1 MKRIRNSYFQIQNLM
16 IEIEKKYKLTKEQFA
31 QVEADMIELKAEY
44 LGEDFEENIL
54 FGNDYLKD
62 KGAVVRIRKTERANT
77 LTYKEFVSANSAG
90 KQHIEHESIV
100 DKPDEVAQL
109 IEHLGFERRMVYE
122 KRRKTWKFRE
132 VEIVLDELPFGLY
145 MEIEGALM
153 AIAEAEMF
161 LEAEEFE
168 VEQATY
174 PFLTK
179 HFGTQSGNLIEA
191 RFGNKKEASRN
202 S

>member
-1 MKRIRNSYFQIQNLM
+1 MA
-16 IEIEKKYKLTKEQFA
+16 IEIEKKYRLTQEQFA
-31 QVEADMIELKAEY
+31 QVEADMSEFKAEY

-54 FGNDYLKD
+54 FGNDFLKD
-62 KGAVVRIRKTERANT
+62 KGAVVRIRKTQRSNT
-77 LTYKEFVSANSAG
+77 LTYKQFVSANSAG

-161 LEAEEFE
+161 LEADAFE
-168 VEQATY
+168 VEEATY

-179 HFGTQSGNLIEA
+179 HLGALNGNLIEA
-191 RFGNKKEASRN
+191 RFGNKNEALRDS
-202 S
+202 